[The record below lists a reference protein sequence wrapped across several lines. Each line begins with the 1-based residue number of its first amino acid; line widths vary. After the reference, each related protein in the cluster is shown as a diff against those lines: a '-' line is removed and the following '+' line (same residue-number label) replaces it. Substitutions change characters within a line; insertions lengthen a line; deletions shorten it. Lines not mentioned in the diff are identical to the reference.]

1 MSWSHVIKL
10 SIADSNDDAVL
21 VYVTAKSTASL
32 DLDLL
37 ATDGDSAFRGKVRE
51 RSLST
56 LRAKNYD
63 GSDAEWKD
71 TLKHVFVSKQIA
83 TPTANIEVSCSKSG
97 QDPHAVLTITIRRR
111 IENITQRLG
120 VIDLPQIADVDAVDL
135 FGWASQLVSERD
147 QLEVSL
153 QQEKGRS
160 SSTHNTI
167 VSLQAQLADL
177 VQAKQA
183 LEQDLLS
190 KFAALLNEKKKE
202 LRKRAHQLGSAQV
215 TSEQLRQLDDHRAAA
230 SKSKSTRG
238 KKRPAEEAQTD
249 SESDTFERPAETA
262 KDGEEE
268 EEEAT
273 ASDRSR
279 STVHSSSTDTAED
292 DDLDQP
298 NPLHSLPSSAPPP
311 RRQQE
316 QDVQTMPPKRALPFA
331 RKTKAQPQQP
341 KPLPAPEDA
350 ETASKAYTADSKA
363 ELLGELRL
371 ALLEV
376 GFLYIKNHGVDRCLI
391 QEVTEALPTLFSLP
405 IELKE
410 SIALVKSPHFLG
422 YSSFGSETT
431 ANSQDHREQLEIA
444 NELPNIYKSHSDQP
458 LYLQLQG
465 PNQWPVHH
473 LLPDFRPLIENYL
486 GALRQLA
493 RFFLDLVTEA
503 LFLPAGSLDTFTG
516 PQDRLKLV
524 HYRPC
529 HGGAIDDHSQGVGPH
544 KDSSGWMTFLL
555 QASDSSIPGLQVL
568 TKAGDWINVPAL
580 PGTLVVNM
588 GQAFE
593 VVTNGVCKATTH
605 RVLLPPGDYD
615 RYSVPFF
622 QGVRP
627 DLTKK
632 DLKALWAHFDS
643 NKWQTKESIEG
654 QRIDSPF
661 LRGNYATWGEAQLRT
676 KIRSHRDVG
685 RMHYADV
692 FDMYVNE

>member
-1 MSWSHVIKL
+1 MSWSHVVKL
-10 SIADSNDDAVL
+10 TVADATDDAVL
-21 VYVTAKSTASL
+21 VYVTAKNTSSL

-63 GSDAEWKD
+63 GSDTEWKD
-71 TLKHVFVSKQIA
+71 TLRHIFVSKQIV
-83 TPTANIEVSCSKSG
+83 TAPPNVEASCSKSG
-97 QDPHAVLTITIRRR
+97 EDPHAVLTITIRRR

-120 VIDLPQIADVDAVDL
+120 VIDLRQIEDVDAVDL
-135 FGWASQLVSERD
+135 FGWASQLASERD

-160 SSTHNTI
+160 SSTHDTI
-167 VSLQAQLADL
+167 ASLQAQLADL
-177 VQAKQA
+177 VQAKQD

-215 TSEQLRQLDDHRAAA
+215 TSDQLEQLDDHRAEA
-230 SKSKSTRG
+230 SKTKVTRG
-238 KKRPAEEAQTD
+238 KKRSAAEAQTD
-249 SESDTFERPAETA
+249 SESDAFERAANTVKNKE
-262 KDGEEE
+262 EEE
-268 EEEAT
+268 EEEAVE
-273 ASDRSR
+273 SDHSR
-279 STVHSSSTDTAED
+279 STAHSSSTDTAED

-298 NPLHSLPSSAPPP
+298 PSSAPLQP
-311 RRQQE
+311 RQQA
-316 QDVQTMPPKRALPFA
+316 QDTMSSPIPIIDLG
-331 RKTKAQPQQP
+331 KAH
-341 KPLPAPEDA
+341 
-350 ETASKAYTADSKA
+350 TADSKA
-363 ELLGELRL
+363 ELLDELRL
-371 ALLEV
+371 ALLDV
-376 GFLYIKNHGVDRCLI
+376 GFLYIKNHGVDPRLI
-391 QEVTEALPTLFSLP
+391 QDVTDALPTLFDLP
-405 IELKE
+405 VELKE

-431 ANSQDHREQLEIA
+431 ANSQDHREQFEIA
-444 NELPNIYKSHSDQP
+444 NELPDIYKPQTDQP
-458 LYLQLQG
+458 LYLRLQG
-465 PNQWPVHH
+465 PNQWPIHH
-473 LLPDFRPLIENYL
+473 LLPGFRPLIESYID
-486 GALRQLA
+486 ALRQLG
-493 RFFLDLVTEA
+493 RFFLNLVTEA
-503 LFLPAGSLDTFTG
+503 LFLPPGSLDTFTG

-524 HYRPC
+524 HYRPS
-529 HGGAIDDHSQGVGPH
+529 HDGGIDDHSQGVGPH

-568 TKAGDWINVPAL
+568 TKAGDWINVPPLA
-580 PGTLVVNM
+580 GTLVVNM

-632 DLKALWAHFDS
+632 DLKALWEHFDA
-643 NKWQTKESIEG
+643 NKWQTRESIEG
-654 QRIDSPF
+654 QLIDSPF
-661 LRGNYATWGEAQLRT
+661 LRGIYETWGEAQLRT

-685 RMHYADV
+685 RKHYADV
-692 FDMYVNE
+692 FDLYVNESF